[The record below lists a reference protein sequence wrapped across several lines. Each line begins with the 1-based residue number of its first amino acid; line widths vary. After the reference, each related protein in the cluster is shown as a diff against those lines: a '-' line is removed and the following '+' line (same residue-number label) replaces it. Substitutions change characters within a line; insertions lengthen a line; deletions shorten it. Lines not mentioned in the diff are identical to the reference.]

1 MFALLRRPLV
11 WLILLG
17 LIAAGGAAAY
27 VSSQDKARKT
37 ASAAAAKTVDT
48 PYAAIAAGKI
58 DVEGG
63 VIQVA
68 ARTAGVVREVDV
80 QEGDSVT
87 KGQVLAR
94 LEDDQ
99 LKLAANQASAAA
111 DQARAQIALLQAQ
124 RNAAARELHRLE
136 QLKQFAAVQTVDKQ
150 RDLVTQADASI
161 AAQRAAVATAQAQLA
176 STQYQ
181 LELTAVRAP
190 ADGRIVRRYANP
202 GSGASTL
209 NVSNMF
215 DLEPNTSRIVRAE
228 LAESDLPNVTI
239 GQEVEIVPDADPL
252 HPAHGTVIRRAYQF
266 GARKL
271 LSDDPSEKTDER
283 VVEVVAN
290 VDRAQFLIGQRVLV
304 KVIKPG
310 RKPPAP
316 AVVKAPAAGEAGSDT
331 H

>member
-1 MFALLRRPLV
+1 MLALLRRPIV
-11 WLILLG
+11 WLIILG
-17 LIAAGGAAAY
+17 LIAAGG
-27 VSSQDKARKT
+27 VGSFLFSQQEARKT
-37 ASAAAAKTVDT
+37 ASAAAAKPVDT

-80 QEGDSVT
+80 QEGDSVV

-99 LKLAANQASAAA
+99 LKLAANQAKASA

-124 RNAAARELHRLE
+124 RDAAQRELRRLE
-136 QLKQFAAVQTVDKQ
+136 QLKQFAAVQAVDKQ
-150 RDLVTQADASI
+150 RDVVTQADASI
-161 AAQRAAVATAQAQLA
+161 GAQRAAVATAEAQLA
-176 STQYQ
+176 STTYQ

-228 LAESDLPNVTI
+228 LAESDLPNVVL
-239 GQEVEIVPDADPL
+239 GQAVEIVPDADPL
-252 HPAHGTVIRRAYQF
+252 HPAHGRVIRRAYQF

-283 VVEVVAN
+283 VVEVVAD

-304 KVIKPG
+304 KFIKLG
-310 RKPPAP
+310 RKPPPPFANAAAAP
-316 AVVKAPAAGEAGSDT
+316 ATDSET